1 MRSAKVKNSSFV
13 SNSKVKRKKK
23 LILIVLRSSNF
34 PFFFSSDLLASVG
47 AAIGSLSSGNEINFK
62 NTHADF
68 TINNVYETSKD
79 YDKIEDIPRITK
91 IVLIPKFVSKQKEEK
106 KHTPLLV
113 GCFMD
118 LH

>member
-1 MRSAKVKNSSFV
+1 M
-13 SNSKVKRKKK
+13 
-23 LILIVLRSSNF
+23 LRSSIF
-34 PFFFSSDLLASVG
+34 PFFFFFSSDLLASVG